1 MYSQAYQDDFV
12 IHMMNGKIGEY
23 LEIGASHPIDIS
35 NTYALEQLGWTGLS
49 IDISDACANIWAEK
63 RKNPLVIADALTYE
77 YSKKKRIDYLQLD
90 VDPSEVTF
98 KAMLQVLKS
107 GTRFSIITYE
117 TDSYADKN
125 FVMPSRNILQSEG
138 YKLIKPDVLCGFGP
152 FEDWY
157 IDESVINAELF
168 KTFNK

>member
-1 MYSQAYQDDFV
+1 MYSQARQDEFV

-35 NTYALEQLGWTGLS
+35 NTFALEKIGWTGLS
-49 IDISDACANIWAEK
+49 IDISDSCKQVWEEK
-63 RKNPLVIADALTYE
+63 RINPLVIADALTFDYP
-77 YSKKKRIDYLQLD
+77 KKKRIDYLQLD

-98 KAMLQVLKS
+98 KALLQVLKS
-107 GTRFSIITYE
+107 KTRFSIITFE
-117 TDSYADKN
+117 TDSYTNTN

-138 YKLIKPDVLCGFGP
+138 YKLIYPDVLCGFGP

-168 KTFNK
+168 KTFVK

>member
-1 MYSQAYQDDFV
+1 
-12 IHMMNGKIGEY
+12 MNGKIGEY
-23 LEIGASHPIDIS
+23 LEVGASHPIDIS
-35 NTYALEQLGWTGLS
+35 NTFALEKLGWTGLS
-49 IDISDACANIWAEK
+49 IDISDSCKQVWEEK
-63 RKNPLVIADALTYE
+63 RINPLIIADALTFE
-77 YSKKKRIDYLQLD
+77 YPKKKRIDYLQLD

-98 KAMLQVLKS
+98 KSLLQVLKS

-168 KTFNK
+168 NTFI

>member
-1 MYSQAYQDDFV
+1 MYSQARQDDFV

-49 IDISDACANIWAEK
+49 IDISDSCKQIWSEK
-63 RKNPLVIADALTYE
+63 RKNPLIIADALTFDYP
-77 YSKKKRIDYLQLD
+77 KKKRIDYLQVD
-90 VDPSEVTF
+90 VDPSETSF
-98 KAMLQVLKS
+98 KALQRVLESK
-107 GTRFSIITYE
+107 TRFSIITFE
-117 TDSYADKN
+117 TDSYSNTN
-125 FVMPSRNILQSEG
+125 FVMPSRNLLQKEG
-138 YKLIKPDVLCGFGP
+138 YTLIYPDVLCGFGP

-168 KTFNK
+168 KTFKL

>member
-1 MYSQAYQDDFV
+1 MYSQERQDDFV
-12 IHMMNGKIGEY
+12 VHMMNGKIGEY

-35 NTYALEQLGWTGLS
+35 NTYLLEQLGWTGLS
-49 IDISDACANIWAEK
+49 IDISDQCYNIWAEK
-63 RKNPLVIADALTYE
+63 RNNPLVIADALTYD
-77 YSKKKRIDYLQLD
+77 YQKKERIDYLQLD
-90 VDPSEVTF
+90 VDPSETTF
-98 KAMLQVLKS
+98 KALLQVLKS

-117 TDSYADKN
+117 TDSYADKR

-138 YKLIKPDVLCGFGP
+138 YTLIKPDVLCGFGP

-168 KTFNK
+168 KTFMK